1 MKKHITKL
9 TMVAAALLIMS
20 CNPDDDNNS
29 SSNSGG
35 GGGNG
40 GGTTSGSS
48 THTCGAE
55 DLHNPEVS
63 YGTMT
68 DQEGNSYKTV
78 VLGQKEWMAENLNT
92 SKFRNG
98 DPIPQELSS
107 EEVPGWDYY
116 NSNSVYECP
125 FGKLYNWYACT
136 DSRELCPTGWHV
148 PDDNDWSSI
157 PVTVRDNL
165 FTSNTD
171 YAMQDL
177 VQFQQDPNEAGFSA
191 VGVGIWLSGAGTE
204 GYWTPIPYYW
214 STDENTQ
221 QPVDIYGDYGH
232 YWLPGNDLS
241 GDMTKRSRLMVRCVR
256 D

>member
-1 MKKHITKL
+1 
-9 TMVAAALLIMS
+9 MS

-29 SSNSGG
+29 SSSSGG

-55 DLHNPEVS
+55 DLHNPEVT

-68 DQEGNSYKTV
+68 DQEGNTYKTV
-78 VLGQKEWMAENLNT
+78 TIGQKQWMAENLNT

-98 DPIPQELSS
+98 DPILQDLSVG
-107 EEVPGWDYY
+107 EVPGWDYY

-148 PDDNDWSSI
+148 PDDNDWSSM
-157 PVTVRDNL
+157 PVNVRDNL

-171 YAMQDL
+171 YAGIDY
-177 VQFQQDPNEAGFSA
+177 VAFQQDPNEVGFSA
-191 VGVGIWLSGAGTE
+191 IGIGIWDTLPGYG
-204 GYWTPIPYYW
+204 GYWNPAAPYYW
-214 STDENTQ
+214 STDENLQ
-221 QPVDIYGDYGH
+221 QPVDFYGDFGRC
-232 YWLPGNDLS
+232 WFPGADLS
-241 GDMTKRSRLMVRCVR
+241 FDMYKGSGLMVRCVR